1 MRQILLLACLT
12 TTSFAAKPA
21 KLPADSSL
29 TPQAIP
35 AIPADP
41 DNYAGVIGEVVSAV
55 PGKRPDDDSHW
66 QKAYPAAAAGMKR
79 IVIHLDAQA
88 DEYAWKIELWV
99 GKVMETDGVNHIRGG
114 AKIAEKT
121 VDGWGYS
128 YFEAKAD
135 GPMAT
140 TLIGVPPGTPKVTRF
155 VTMAGTGPVRYN
167 SRLPLVVY
175 VPEGLEVRYRLWKA
189 EPETRKG
196 EAG

>member
-35 AIPADP
+35 SNAD
-41 DNYAGVIGEVVSAV
+41 NSAGVIGEVVSAV
-55 PGKRPDDDSHW
+55 QGKRPDDDSHW

-88 DEYAWKIELWV
+88 DEYAWKIELSV
-99 GKVMETDGVNHIRGG
+99 GKVMETDGVNHIGGG

-121 VDGWGYS
+121 VDGWGYT
-128 YFEAKAD
+128 YFEATQAA
-135 GPMAT
+135 MMS

-155 VTMAGTGPVRYN
+155 VTMAGTGPVRHN
-167 SRLPLVVY
+167 SRLPVVVY
-175 VPEGLEVRYRLWKA
+175 VPEDMEVRYRLWKA

>member
-35 AIPADP
+35 SNAD
-41 DNYAGVIGEVVSAV
+41 NSAGVIGEAVSAV
-55 PGKRPDDDSHW
+55 KGKRPDDDSHW

-88 DEYAWKIELWV
+88 DEYAWKIELSV
-99 GKVMETDGVNHIRGG
+99 GKVMETDGVNHIGGG

-121 VDGWGYS
+121 VDGWGYT
-128 YFEAKAD
+128 YFEATQAA
-135 GPMAT
+135 MMS

-189 EPETRKG
+189 ELETRKG

>member
-1 MRQILLLACLT
+1 MRPILLLACLT

-35 AIPADP
+35 SNAD
-41 DNYAGVIGEVVSAV
+41 NSAGVIGEAVSAV
-55 PGKRPDDDSHW
+55 KVKRPDDDSHW

-88 DEYAWKIELWV
+88 DEYAWKIELSV
-99 GKVMETDGVNHIRGG
+99 GKVMETDGVNHIGGG

-121 VDGWGYS
+121 VDGWGYT
-128 YFEAKAD
+128 YFEATQAA
-135 GPMAT
+135 MMS

>member
-35 AIPADP
+35 SNAD
-41 DNYAGVIGEVVSAV
+41 NSAGVIGEAVSAV
-55 PGKRPDDDSHW
+55 KVKRPDDDSHW

-88 DEYAWKIELWV
+88 DEFAWKIELSV
-99 GKVMETDGVNHIRGG
+99 GKVMETDGVNHIGGG

-121 VDGWGYS
+121 VDGWGYT
-128 YFEAKAD
+128 YFEATQAA
-135 GPMAT
+135 MMS

>member
-35 AIPADP
+35 SNAD
-41 DNYAGVIGEVVSAV
+41 NSAGVIGEAVSAV
-55 PGKRPDDDSHW
+55 KVKRPDDDSHW

-88 DEYAWKIELWV
+88 DEYAWKIELSV
-99 GKVMETDGVNHIRGG
+99 GKVMETDGVNHIGGG

-121 VDGWGYS
+121 VDGWGYT
-128 YFEAKAD
+128 YFEATQAA
-135 GPMAT
+135 MMS

>member
-35 AIPADP
+35 SNAD
-41 DNYAGVIGEVVSAV
+41 NSAGVIGEAVSAV
-55 PGKRPDDDSHW
+55 KVKRPDDDSHW

-88 DEYAWKIELWV
+88 DEYAWKIELSV
-99 GKVMETDGVNHIRGG
+99 GKVMETDGVNHIGGG

-121 VDGWGYS
+121 VDGWGYT
-128 YFEAKAD
+128 YFEATQAA
-135 GPMAT
+135 MMS

-167 SRLPLVVY
+167 SRHPLVVY

>member
-35 AIPADP
+35 SNAD
-41 DNYAGVIGEVVSAV
+41 NSAGVIGEVVSAV
-55 PGKRPDDDSHW
+55 QGKRPDDDSHW

-88 DEYAWKIELWV
+88 DEYAWKIELSV
-99 GKVMETDGVNHIRGG
+99 GKVMETDGVNHIGGG

-175 VPEGLEVRYRLWKA
+175 VSEGLEVRYRLWKA

>member
-1 MRQILLLACLT
+1 MRPILLLACLT
-12 TTSFAAKPA
+12 ATSFAAKPA

-35 AIPADP
+35 SNAD
-41 DNYAGVIGEVVSAV
+41 NSAGVIGEVVSAV
-55 PGKRPDDDSHW
+55 QGKRPDDDSHW
-66 QKAYPAAAAGMKR
+66 LKAYPAATAGMKR

-88 DEYAWKIELWV
+88 DEYAWKIELSV
-99 GKVMETDGVNHIRGG
+99 GKVMETDGVNHIGGG

-175 VPEGLEVRYRLWKA
+175 VSEGLEVRYRLWKA
-189 EPETRKG
+189 EPENRKG

>member
-1 MRQILLLACLT
+1 MRPILLLACLT

-35 AIPADP
+35 SNAD
-41 DNYAGVIGEVVSAV
+41 NSAGVIGEAVSAV
-55 PGKRPDDDSHW
+55 KGKRPDDDSHW

-88 DEYAWKIELWV
+88 DEYAWKIELSV
-99 GKVMETDGVNHIRGG
+99 GKVMETDGVNHIGGG

-121 VDGWGYS
+121 VDGWGYT
-128 YFEAKAD
+128 YFEATQAA
-135 GPMAT
+135 MMS

>member
-1 MRQILLLACLT
+1 MRPILLLACLT
-12 TTSFAAKPA
+12 ATSFAAKPA

-35 AIPADP
+35 SNAD
-41 DNYAGVIGEVVSAV
+41 NSAGVIGEVVSAV
-55 PGKRPDDDSHW
+55 QGKRPDDDSHW
-66 QKAYPAAAAGMKR
+66 QKAYPAATAGMKR

-88 DEYAWKIELWV
+88 DEYAWKIELSV
-99 GKVMETDGVNHIRGG
+99 GKVMETDGVNHIGGG

-175 VPEGLEVRYRLWKA
+175 VSEGLEVRYRLWKA

>member
-35 AIPADP
+35 SNAD
-41 DNYAGVIGEVVSAV
+41 NSAGVIGEAVSAV
-55 PGKRPDDDSHW
+55 KVKRPDDDSHW

-88 DEYAWKIELWV
+88 DEYAWKIELSV
-99 GKVMETDGVNHIRGG
+99 GKVMETDGVNHIGGG

-175 VPEGLEVRYRLWKA
+175 VSEGLEVRYRLWKA

>member
-35 AIPADP
+35 SNAD
-41 DNYAGVIGEVVSAV
+41 NSAGVIGEAVSAV
-55 PGKRPDDDSHW
+55 KVKRPDDDSHW

-88 DEYAWKIELWV
+88 DEFAWKIELSV
-99 GKVMETDGVNHIRGG
+99 GKVMETDGVNHIGGG

-121 VDGWGYS
+121 VDGWGYT
-128 YFEAKAD
+128 YFEATQAA
-135 GPMAT
+135 MMS
-140 TLIGVPPGTPKVTRF
+140 TLIGVPPGTPKVTSF

>member
-35 AIPADP
+35 SNAD
-41 DNYAGVIGEVVSAV
+41 NSAGVIGEVVSAV
-55 PGKRPDDDSHW
+55 QGKRPDDDSHW

-88 DEYAWKIELWV
+88 DEYAWKIELSV
-99 GKVMETDGVNHIRGG
+99 GKVMETDGVNHIGGG

>member
-35 AIPADP
+35 SNAD
-41 DNYAGVIGEVVSAV
+41 NSAGVIGEAVSAV
-55 PGKRPDDDSHW
+55 KVTRPDDDSHW

-88 DEYAWKIELWV
+88 DEYAWKIELSV
-99 GKVMETDGVNHIRGG
+99 GKVMETDGVNHIGGG

-121 VDGWGYS
+121 VDGWGYT
-128 YFEAKAD
+128 YFEATQAA
-135 GPMAT
+135 MMS

-175 VPEGLEVRYRLWKA
+175 VPEGLEVRSRLWKA